1 MNSKEILK
9 VMEEVE
15 AIQYGHFILSSGKR
29 SSSYCQCAKIFID
42 PKVGYKI
49 CNVLAQK
56 IKKKVSEEIDY
67 VVAPAMGGILVG
79 YETANQLETKSVFY
93 ERVNNQFELRRGFEL
108 VEGKKI
114 LFIEDVITTGKSSKE
129 CMLELEKLK
138 IDIIGIACI
147 VDRSSEKIFDDHEII
162 SLLKLDIP
170 VYEPENIPE
179 ELRNIPAIKPG
190 SRVI

>member
-42 PKVGYKI
+42 PKLGSKI
-49 CNVLAQK
+49 CNVLAHK
-56 IKKKVSEEIDY
+56 IKKTVTEEIDY
-67 VVAPAMGGILVG
+67 VVAPAMGGVLVG
-79 YETANQLETKSVFY
+79 YETANQLGAKSVFY

-129 CMLELEKLK
+129 CMIELEKLK
-138 IDIIGIACI
+138 INIIGIACI

-190 SRVI
+190 SRVL

>member
-9 VMEEVE
+9 IMEEVE
-15 AIQYGHFILSSGKR
+15 AIQYGHFILSSEKR

-42 PKVGYKI
+42 PKVGSKI
-49 CNVLAQK
+49 CNALAQK

-67 VVAPAMGGILVG
+67 VVAPAMGGVLVG

-93 ERVNNQFELRRGFEL
+93 ERVNNQFKLRRGFEL

-138 IDIIGIACI
+138 INIIGIACI

-170 VYEPENIPE
+170 VYEAENIPE

>member
-138 IDIIGIACI
+138 INIIGIACI

>member
-42 PKVGYKI
+42 PKVGSKI

-79 YETANQLETKSVFY
+79 YETANQLEAKSVFY

>member
-42 PKVGYKI
+42 PKVGSKI

-67 VVAPAMGGILVG
+67 VVDPAMGGILVG

-93 ERVNNQFELRRGFEL
+93 ERVNKQF
-108 VEGKKI
+108 
-114 LFIEDVITTGKSSKE
+114 
-129 CMLELEKLK
+129 
-138 IDIIGIACI
+138 
-147 VDRSSEKIFDDHEII
+147 
-162 SLLKLDIP
+162 
-170 VYEPENIPE
+170 
-179 ELRNIPAIKPG
+179 
-190 SRVI
+190 

>member
-1 MNSKEILK
+1 MNAKEILK

-42 PKVGYKI
+42 PKVGSKI
-49 CNVLAQK
+49 CNILAQK

-138 IDIIGIACI
+138 INIIGIACI

>member
-42 PKVGYKI
+42 PKVGSKI

-138 IDIIGIACI
+138 INIIGIACI

>member
-1 MNSKEILK
+1 MNAKEILK

-42 PKVGYKI
+42 PKVGSKI
-49 CNVLAQK
+49 CNILAQK

-138 IDIIGIACI
+138 INIIGIACI

-179 ELRNIPAIKPG
+179 ELRNIPVIKPG

>member
-1 MNSKEILK
+1 MGS
-9 VMEEVE
+9 
-15 AIQYGHFILSSGKR
+15 
-29 SSSYCQCAKIFID
+29 
-42 PKVGYKI
+42 KI

-138 IDIIGIACI
+138 INIIGIACI

>member
-190 SRVI
+190 SRII

>member
-1 MNSKEILK
+1 MNAKEILK

-42 PKVGYKI
+42 PKVGSKI

-138 IDIIGIACI
+138 INIIGIACI